1 MIRQPS
7 PLESFNIAVALLR
20 QAWNETVAKSPSKEL
35 LVAAEELTMEL
46 TGAVVELRLMRWG
59 PTPLQYLPHTLG
71 PPAGQS
77 PPPGRSPPPGHPRL
91 RPPQLR
97 PLKRDVEPMV
107 ELPNAKRPCPVVPI
121 VAQEWPPPPLSF
133 EVDGGKGGDKC
144 GKGKRDCFD
153 YSLPHISDT
162 ANVLPPDMMAQLPQ
176 AALHDMLHMAVD
188 TWLGRRHKKRRP
200 GQNEPEAIGSLGAL
214 KKTPKVVAVLR
225 HIQPPVTDLADWI
238 AENMRGHVELS
249 EENGEPTV
257 CRSTTPRDQTNRDQ
271 RIDEGC
277 QFFASLPDDFLAEEE
292 QNLRDALINYF
303 DAQETNEPTSLSV
316 ACQPGGALRN
326 AIAFAKMALLPRS
339 VKIQDWITNRVG
351 GDILLTEAPQD
362 LLFSLTV
369 PS

>member
-1 MIRQPS
+1 
-7 PLESFNIAVALLR
+7 
-20 QAWNETVAKSPSKEL
+20 
-35 LVAAEELTMEL
+35 
-46 TGAVVELRLMRWG
+46 
-59 PTPLQYLPHTLG
+59 
-71 PPAGQS
+71 
-77 PPPGRSPPPGHPRL
+77 
-91 RPPQLR
+91 
-97 PLKRDVEPMV
+97 MV

-277 QFFASLPDDFLAEEE
+277 QFFARF
-292 QNLRDALINYF
+292 
-303 DAQETNEPTSLSV
+303 V
-316 ACQPGGALRN
+316 AGR
-326 AIAFAKMALLPRS
+326 LPR
-339 VKIQDWITNRVG
+339 
-351 GDILLTEAPQD
+351 
-362 LLFSLTV
+362 
-369 PS
+369 

>member
-35 LVAAEELTMEL
+35 LVAAEELTTEL

-77 PPPGRSPPPGHPRL
+77 PPPDRSPPPGHPRL

-271 RIDEGC
+271 R
-277 QFFASLPDDFLAEEE
+277 FAE
-292 QNLRDALINYF
+292 R
-303 DAQETNEPTSLSV
+303 T
-316 ACQPGGALRN
+316 CR
-326 AIAFAKMALLPRS
+326 
-339 VKIQDWITNRVG
+339 
-351 GDILLTEAPQD
+351 
-362 LLFSLTV
+362 
-369 PS
+369 

>member
-1 MIRQPS
+1 
-7 PLESFNIAVALLR
+7 
-20 QAWNETVAKSPSKEL
+20 
-35 LVAAEELTMEL
+35 VAAEELTTEL
-46 TGAVVELRLMRWG
+46 TSAVVELRLIAPRAPLA

-77 PPPGRSPPPGHPRL
+77 PPPDRPPPPGHPRL

-107 ELPNAKRPCPVVPI
+107 ELPNAKRPCPGVPI

-162 ANVLPPDMMAQLPQ
+162 ANVLPPDVMAQLPQ

-277 QFFASLPDDFLAEEE
+277 QFFARF
-292 QNLRDALINYF
+292 
-303 DAQETNEPTSLSV
+303 V
-316 ACQPGGALRN
+316 AGR
-326 AIAFAKMALLPRS
+326 LPR
-339 VKIQDWITNRVG
+339 
-351 GDILLTEAPQD
+351 
-362 LLFSLTV
+362 
-369 PS
+369 